1 MAENKK
7 NKKKGETADAMM
19 RALNIS
25 DVSAQGVLGFE
36 RLRRLA
42 QGNAAMAQQ
51 AGNLAKSYAPKAG
64 LIGLA
69 IEAGNTAWL
78 ASDPSKRA
86 RAQAEYESNSKKPAL
101 ERVIEGYLNPSD
113 MLYATG
119 KTVYDT
125 GKTYEA
131 IQRREMDAENNALL
145 RKIEAHEAQLELER
159 KKKLEELKSASKA
172 MPKIDYDKFKYLD
185 RNPIS
190 RQSEIAGD
198 VMKAIKLKR

>member
-7 NKKKGETADAMM
+7 DKKKGAVAESMM
-19 RALNIS
+19 RALNIA
-25 DVSAQGVLGFE
+25 DVSAQGVLGYE
-36 RLRRLA
+36 RLKQFLR
-42 QGNAAMAQQ
+42 GNAAMAQQ
-51 AGNLAKSYAPKAG
+51 ARNITNSYAPKAG

-78 ASDPSKRA
+78 AADPSKRA
-86 RAQAEYESNSKKPAL
+86 RAQAEYESNAKKPAL
-101 ERVIEGYLNPSD
+101 ERMIEGYLNPSD

-159 KKKLEELKSASKA
+159 KKKLEELKSASKS
-172 MPKIDYDKFKYLD
+172 MPKIDYEKFKYLD
-185 RNPIS
+185 RKLMPN
-190 RQSEIAGD
+190 QSGIAAN
-198 VMKAIKLKR
+198 VMKAIKMRQ